1 MVCCEDFEKVGA
13 ETRPLGPKKFF
24 FFIFLHSLCHF
35 HSARQVCA
43 YHGDMH
49 KGMIIPGSKAI
60 SDRVICC

>member
-35 HSARQVCA
+35 HSARHVCA
-43 YHGDMH
+43 YHSVFLWASHLFWVSIYHVG
-49 KGMIIPGSKAI
+49 
-60 SDRVICC
+60 